1 MITVFINNNPIY
13 LTDSL
18 QFSSE
23 VNFFKLGT
31 IDVLDLVYKME
42 IGELEVLYFY
52 GIDLEI
58 VFNNFIKYFKVI
70 KAAGGVVKNN
80 KEEILFIYRNEIWD
94 LPKGKLEE
102 NEEINEAAIR
112 EVEEETGV
120 QNLSILKPLEPTYHI
135 YTYKNKQVFK
145 ITYWFAMQTEFSG
158 KLLPQLEE
166 GITQVEWLNGEQT
179 AVALENTYANIE
191 LLLKS
196 SV

>member
-1 MITVFINNNPIY
+1 MLTVFINNNPIY
-13 LTDSL
+13 LTDNL

-23 VNFFKLGT
+23 VNFFELET
-31 IDVLDLVYKME
+31 VDVLELMRKME
-42 IGELEVLYFY
+42 KGELDTLYLY
-52 GIDLEI
+52 GVNLEI
-58 VFNNFIKYFKVI
+58 VFNNFTKHFKVI

-80 KEEILFIYRNEIWD
+80 NKEILFIYRNEIWD
-94 LPKGKLEE
+94 LPKGKLEA

-120 QNLSILKPLEPTYHI
+120 RNLSILKPLEPTYHI
-135 YTYKNKQVFK
+135 YTYKNTQVFK

-191 LLLKS
+191 LLLKG